1 MEHQEFLR
9 TVAEVAI
16 TLTGFTGIV
25 AAFKMGNITWTKR
38 TLTQFG
44 VLVRSTVSAC
54 LMSFVPYLLSLF
66 IESEAVVWQIA
77 AGVLGSII
85 TINLFW
91 FKGQFAGLQVAS
103 IHKVLY
109 VGALLVIAAL
119 FLSAIGVLQANKI
132 FLIGIFW
139 QLFIGV
145 NNFVLLVRSDI
156 QQLQSDEEIAGAEE
170 TN

>member
-66 IESEAVVWQIA
+66 IESENVVWQIA
-77 AGVLGSII
+77 TGVLGSII

-103 IHKVLY
+103 IHKALY
-109 VGALLVIAAL
+109 VGGLLVIAAL
-119 FLSAIGVLQANKI
+119 LLSAIGVLQANKI

-170 TN
+170 SN